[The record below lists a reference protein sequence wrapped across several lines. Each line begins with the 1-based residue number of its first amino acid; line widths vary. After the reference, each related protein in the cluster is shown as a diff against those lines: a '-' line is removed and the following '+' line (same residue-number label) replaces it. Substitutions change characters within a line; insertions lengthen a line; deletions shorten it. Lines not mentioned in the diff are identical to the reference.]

1 MEAPFSRLYV
11 GNSRLSVSWDDLR
24 EISIPFG
31 ELEQVTL
38 QRSEQFPLAPRDTAF
53 FKDKTLSLTMNL
65 DRENMES
72 LA

>member
-53 FKDKTLSLTMNL
+53 LKIKLCP
-65 DRENMES
+65 
-72 LA
+72 